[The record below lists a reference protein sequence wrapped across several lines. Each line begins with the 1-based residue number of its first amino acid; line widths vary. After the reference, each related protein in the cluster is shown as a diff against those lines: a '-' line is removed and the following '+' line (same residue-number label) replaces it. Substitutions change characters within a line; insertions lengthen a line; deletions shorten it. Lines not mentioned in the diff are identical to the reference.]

1 MNFNTKNTKP
11 QRSTKEKIVIAVC
24 SILLLIIVLLLR
36 SCSSEEPFIP
46 NLSESSTSWDGQ
58 QNQKKKTDQGFI
70 EMPYFGNLYVNE
82 EEPYVWLNN
91 PDTNDVY
98 FQYNITAEDGEKVFN
113 EDAYV
118 EPGKAIQ
125 VDFYSLFEKGT
136 YELTIEIS
144 AVDTNGNACNGSTQE
159 VKLVVE

>member
-1 MNFNTKNTKP
+1 MNFNAKNTRP
-11 QRSTKEKIVIAVC
+11 HRSTKEKIVIAVC
-24 SILLLIIVLLLR
+24 GALLLVITLFLR

-46 NLSESSTSWDGQ
+46 NLSENSTIWDGQ
-58 QNQKKKTDQGFI
+58 QNQKKKADQGYI

-82 EEPYVWLNN
+82 DEPYVWLNN
-91 PDTNDVY
+91 PEMNDVY
-98 FQYNITAEDGEKVFN
+98 FQYNVIAEDGSKVFD

-136 YELTIEIS
+136 YKLTIEIS
-144 AVDTNGNACNGSTQE
+144 AVDVNGNACNGSTQE